1 MKSINI
7 VLIEDHAI
15 LRESLKDALE
25 HNTEIK
31 VAGHWGSGEN
41 ALPFFC
47 NGKCDVAVID
57 LALPGMDGITL
68 AKNIKKLNKDI
79 SIIILSMALKEETIF
94 EAFKAGV
101 SAYIPKES
109 GTEELIDAIR
119 KVSNGESVISDRITK
134 KFIQFCTSINE
145 KSEMD
150 KTLSEIQVTMLQLAS
165 EGQANKEIALK
176 LGLPV
181 STIKNQF
188 REIFEKLN
196 ACDRTQAVVIA
207 IKEGI
212 ISIG

>member
-1 MKSINI
+1 MEKIDI

-15 LRESLKDALE
+15 LRESLKDNLE
-25 HNTEIK
+25 HNTEIR
-31 VAGHWGSGEN
+31 VVGHWDTGEQ
-41 ALPFFC
+41 ALPFFFS
-47 NGKCDVAVID
+47 GKCDVAVID

-68 AKNIKKLNKDI
+68 AKNIKKLNQDI
-79 SIIILSMALKEETIF
+79 NIIILSRSLKEETIF

-109 GTEELIDAIR
+109 GTEELIEAIR
-119 KVSNGESVISDRITK
+119 KVSKGESVISDRITK
-134 KFIQFCTSINE
+134 KFIQFCTSIDQKNG
-145 KSEMD
+145 MD
-150 KTLSEIQVTMLQLAS
+150 RTLSDIQVTMLQLAS

-181 STIKNQF
+181 SSIKNHF

-207 IKEGI
+207 IKDGLIE
-212 ISIG
+212 IG

>member
-1 MKSINI
+1 MKNINV

-15 LRESLKDALE
+15 LRESLKEALE
-25 HNTEIK
+25 LDTEIR
-31 VAGHWGSGEN
+31 VIGHWDSGEN

-57 LALPGMDGITL
+57 LALPGMDGIAL

-79 SIIILSMALKEETIF
+79 NIIILSMALKEETIF

-109 GTEELIDAIR
+109 GIHELTEAIR

-134 KFIQFCTSINE
+134 KFIQFCTTINE

-150 KTLSEIQVTMLQLAS
+150 KTLTEIQVNILKLAS
-165 EGQANKEIALK
+165 EGQANKEIAIQ

-181 STIKNQF
+181 STVKNHF
-188 REIFEKLN
+188 REIFEKLEAN
-196 ACDRTQAVVIA
+196 DRTQAVVIA
-207 IKEGI
+207 IKAGI
-212 ISIG
+212 LNID